1 MNAYDSYRKIVD
13 VINHN
18 DNTSLHILAINQLIK
33 NYANKFPE
41 EERLLYSLFEYKCE
55 LEKKLEYER

>member
-1 MNAYDSYRKIVD
+1 MNAYDSYRKIID
-13 VINHN
+13 VINHK
-18 DNTSLHILAINQLIK
+18 DNSSMHIPAINELIK

-55 LEKKLEYER
+55 LEKTLEYER

>member
-13 VINHN
+13 VITHS
-18 DNTSLHILAINQLIK
+18 DNNLLHIPAINELIK

-41 EERLLYSLFEYKCE
+41 EESLIYSLFEYKCE
-55 LEKKLEYER
+55 LEKTL